1 MQDRARASATRAG
14 TRPRGHDMAGV
25 EAGYTRGRYARNAG
39 CLDKAMAEAEKSG
52 KAVEA
57 ERRRERLA
65 TELRANL
72 KKRKEQAR
80 RRSPERQGG
89 HNPQKEEG
97 EA

>member
-1 MQDRARASATRAG
+1 
-14 TRPRGHDMAGV
+14 
-25 EAGYTRGRYARNAG
+25 
-39 CLDKAMAEAEKSG
+39 MAEAEKSG
-52 KAVEA
+52 KAAQA

-80 RRSPERQGG
+80 RRSAEGQGG
-89 HNPQKEEG
+89 HNPQKEDG

>member
-1 MQDRARASATRAG
+1 
-14 TRPRGHDMAGV
+14 
-25 EAGYTRGRYARNAG
+25 
-39 CLDKAMAEAEKSG
+39 MAEAEKSG
-52 KAVEA
+52 KAAQA

-80 RRSPERQGG
+80 RRSAEGQGG
-89 HNPQKEEG
+89 HIPQKEDG